1 MLNFSYGVAAT
12 GYVVAAVFF
21 AKFWSR
27 TRDTL
32 FGWFASA
39 FGLLALEQALL
50 SWEGVPREEQ
60 TWVYLLRLGAFLL
73 IIVAVA
79 RKNGRART
87 S

>member
-1 MLNFSYGVAAT
+1 
-12 GYVVAAVFF
+12 
-21 AKFWSR
+21 
-27 TRDTL
+27 
-32 FGWFASA
+32 
-39 FGLLALEQALL
+39 LL

>member
-1 MLNFSYGVAAT
+1 MLNFSYGITAM

-27 TRDTL
+27 TGDPL

-39 FGLLALEQALL
+39 FGLLAIEQTLL
-50 SWEGVPREEQ
+50 GWEGVPREEQ

-73 IIVAVA
+73 IIVGVV
-79 RKNGRART
+79 RKNRSARA